1 MQNKTLWWFLL
12 AAWIGVSTYWHVC
25 KIKELC
31 DAPLV
36 NTQPA
41 AASNAPVSSPLAISD
56 DSELNLHTP
65 GNYGFAK
72 SEATANSAAFK
83 SEIDS
88 LMRYMLANPNK
99 RVTITGSYSQEETN
113 TTTFPD
119 LGIARASDVKKYF
132 VNQGLPDSIFTLK
145 SQLNNNIVF
154 LQDSL
159 KGGIDFTFSNFQP
172 IATENDLANAQKYES
187 IFKPMDLYF
196 PTASAD
202 YIKTN
207 ENAVFLAEAK
217 KYLTLNKDKKLKLT
231 GHTDNEDSAEW
242 NLTLSKK
249 RALAAKK
256 QFVAAGIAADRI
268 ITDGKGES
276 EPKASNDTPE
286 GKRANRRVT
295 IVVQ

>member
-36 NTQPA
+36 STQPA
-41 AASNAPVSSPLAISD
+41 AASNAPVSSPLTISD
-56 DSELNLHTP
+56 GPELNLHTP

-72 SEATANSAAFK
+72 SEATANSAAVK

-88 LMRYMLANPNK
+88 LMRYLLANPNK
-99 RVTITGSYSQEETN
+99 RITITGSYSPEETN

-145 SQLNNNIVF
+145 SQLNNEMVF
-154 LQDSL
+154 VQDSL

-172 IATENDLANAQKYES
+172 NATENDLANAQKYES

-249 RALAAKK
+249 RALAAKN